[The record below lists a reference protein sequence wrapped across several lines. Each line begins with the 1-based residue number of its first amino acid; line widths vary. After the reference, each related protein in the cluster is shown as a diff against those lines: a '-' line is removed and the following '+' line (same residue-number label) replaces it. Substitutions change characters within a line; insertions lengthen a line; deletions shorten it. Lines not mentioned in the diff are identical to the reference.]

1 MPASLPALG
10 SFEIHAIPGYS
21 AEIAALGTRGLL
33 AHGRQDLP
41 PHSFRL
47 PFDWH
52 ADPFGDRN
60 WMFQLHALRVL
71 DPYLNRLRSEPDHPE
86 AFSAILD
93 ILADWHR
100 ANVLERAGR
109 WTWYDM
115 STGLRALKLAY
126 VIHAARLCGIDLPR
140 PGMIDRLVAL
150 HVARLADPKE
160 LSSGNHGLFQLNGLM
175 ALAWLFP
182 DMPGAERARSF
193 AVTGMGRLLES
204 QLGTEGVHTEDAPH
218 YHFFARKKIERIL
231 DAAWWQIEAMAPV
244 REKLARARAAE
255 PWLADPVGRCVAIG
269 DSREALEI
277 RGTPSLE
284 AWPHLRLDRHA
295 GAIVDGYGVVRSTPE
310 VPPDC
315 SSMLFLTASFH
326 APSHKHADC
335 MSFVWQEGGAYILVD
350 SGKYGYQ
357 NDAMRQYFQSTRA
370 HNTVEID
377 GKDFSRAARH
387 AYGSG
392 MRRLVPVGRSW
403 LIEAEADRRHVGVT
417 HRRCVFFQPASYV
430 LAVDHILH
438 AATDLAAIT
447 PFRGHAFTSWWHFDP
462 SLEVEMEGPGSCRV
476 RGLPGGRRLFVS
488 HVTGAEEPG
497 SRLHAGEM
505 QPRVQGW
512 ISRSYLAYEP
522 APAVG
527 FSARADE
534 EYFAATLFEIAGA
547 DEAPRLSLQWR
558 PETGTLAFGRDRS
571 DGAECSS
578 FRFGSFVLEARDSL
592 LRDTGFRD
600 TGAS

>member
-10 SFEIHAIPGYS
+10 SFEIYAIPGYS
-21 AEIAALGTRGLL
+21 AEIVDLQTRGLL
-33 AHGRQDLP
+33 ARGRQDLP
-41 PHSFRL
+41 PHSFQL

-71 DPYLNRLRSEPDHPE
+71 DPYLNRLISEPDHPE

-93 ILADWHR
+93 IVADWYR
-100 ANVLERAGR
+100 DNVLERAGR

-126 VIHAARLCGIDLPR
+126 VIHAARLCRIDLPR
-140 PGMIDRLVAL
+140 PGMMDRLVEL

-175 ALAWLFP
+175 ALVWLFP
-182 DMPGAERARSF
+182 DMPGAERAGSY
-193 AVTGMGRLLES
+193 AITEMTKLLKS

-231 DAAWWQIEAMAPV
+231 NSGWWQIEEMAAA
-244 REKLARARAAE
+244 RDKLARARAAE
-255 PWLADPVGRCVAIG
+255 DWLVDPAGRCVAIG
-269 DSREALEI
+269 DSNESVEVKGI
-277 RGTPSLE
+277 PSLE
-284 AWPHLRLDRHA
+284 NWLHVRRDQHA

-310 VPPDC
+310 VPSEK

-326 APSHKHADC
+326 SPAHKHSDC
-335 MSFVWQEGGAYILVD
+335 MSFVWQEGGKYILVD

-357 NDAMRQYFQSTRA
+357 KDKMRQYFQSTRA

-377 GKDFSRAARH
+377 GKDFSRSVQH

-392 MRRLVPVGRSW
+392 MRRVVPVGRGW
-403 LIEAEADRRHVGVT
+403 LIEAEADRRHAGAT
-417 HRRCVFFQPASYV
+417 HRRCVFFRPGKFV

-438 AATDLAAIT
+438 TGTGLVGMLLS
-447 PFRGHAFTSWWHFDP
+447 RGFTSWWHFDP
-462 SLEVEMEGPGSCRV
+462 SLKVETDETPGSCRV
-476 RGLPGGRRLFVS
+476 RGLPGGRILFVS
-488 HVTGAEEPG
+488 HLTAAEGLG
-497 SRLHAGEM
+497 SRLHVGELK
-505 QPRVQGW
+505 PRVQGW

-527 FSARADE
+527 FSARAAN
-534 EYFAATLFEIAGA
+534 EYFAATLFEIVEAGA
-547 DEAPRLSLQWR
+547 EPGLSLQWR
-558 PETGTLAFGRDRS
+558 PDTRTMAFGGDPLG
-571 DGAECSS
+571 GAEFQSL
-578 FRFGSFVLEARDSL
+578 RFGSFALETSDSL
-592 LRDTGFRD
+592 LQGA
-600 TGAS
+600 GAS